1 MLRIQLLVV
10 LLLGGLLSGTASANR
25 GPERTVELATQ
36 VLHDIMGIP
45 MRRIPE
51 SLLAD
56 AQGIAIIPNVIKVG
70 FVGGIRRGRGV
81 VLVRDREGDWVLPQF
96 VILTGGSVG
105 WQAGIQSTDV
115 ILVFRTKKSVD
126 GLLNGKFTL
135 GAGAAVA
142 AGPVGRSAE
151 AATDLELKAEVL
163 SYSRGRGIFAG
174 VAIDGSA
181 IEIDAQSH
189 QQFYGSP
196 SNALPAVVPDTA
208 MRLLAEVASLTGGSE
223 AQIVPPPALAASP
236 PNQLEEVRGRL
247 SSDASNL
254 QGLLD
259 RRWQQHLALP
269 TEVYSPD
276 KHPSAQSLR
285 ATLEK
290 FDRVA
295 ADARYRGLSQR
306 PEFQAVHG
314 DLRHYAEL
322 LGPAPAGPL
331 ELPPPPADQPPTPAR
346 RDSTPL
352 K

>member
-1 MLRIQLLVV
+1 MLRIHLLVV
-10 LLLGGLLSGTASANR
+10 FLLGGLLSGTASANR
-25 GPERTVELATQ
+25 GPERTVELAAQ
-36 VLHDIMGIP
+36 VLHDIMTIP
-45 MRRIPE
+45 VRRIPE

-56 AQGIAIIPNVIKVG
+56 AQAVAIIPDVIKVG

-81 VLVRDREGDWVLPQF
+81 VLVRDREGDWGLPQF

-115 ILVFRTKKSVD
+115 ILVFRTKKSVE

-135 GAGAAVA
+135 GAGASVA
-142 AGPVGRSAE
+142 AGPIGRSAE

-163 SYSRGRGIFAG
+163 SYSRGRGVFAG

-181 IEIDAQSH
+181 IEIDGQSH

-196 SNALPAVVPDTA
+196 SNVLPTVVPDSA
-208 MRLLAEVASLTGGSE
+208 LRLLAEVASLTGGSE
-223 AQIVPPPALAASP
+223 VQTVPPPVLADPAA
-236 PNQLEEVRGRL
+236 NQVDQVRGRL
-247 SSDASNL
+247 SSDSVKL
-254 QGLLD
+254 QRLLD
-259 RRWQQHLALP
+259 RQWQQHLALP
-269 TEVYSPD
+269 AEVYSPD
-276 KHPSAQSLR
+276 KHPTVESLR

-306 PEFQAVHG
+306 PEFQAVHD

-322 LGPAPAGPL
+322 LAPAPAATL
-331 ELPPPPADQPPTPAR
+331 DLPPPPADQQPAPAR
-346 RDSTPL
+346 RDATPL